1 MADATDPTVRTLE
14 TYFESLD
21 AADFER
27 AADQFTVDVTYRH
40 PPMYGDETRIDGRE
54 ALLEFFVE
62 VRGSQESRHHL
73 ERTLAGGDA
82 AAAVGYVTAPDD
94 GDPYEYFVSYAEF
107 EDGRIDYY
115 IGGLLGM
122 A

>member
-1 MADATDPTVRTLE
+1 MVDATDPNVEVLR

-27 AADQFTVDVTYRH
+27 AADQFTESVSYRH
-40 PPMYGDETRIDGRE
+40 PPMYGDETHVDGRD
-54 ALLEFFVE
+54 ALLEFFVD
-62 VRGSQESRHHL
+62 VRGVQESRHVL
-73 ERTLAGGDA
+73 ERTVSNGDS
-82 AAAVGYVTAPDD
+82 AAAVGYVTDPDED
-94 GDPYEYFVSYAEF
+94 EPYEYFVSFAEF
-107 EDGRIDYY
+107 ENGRIDYY